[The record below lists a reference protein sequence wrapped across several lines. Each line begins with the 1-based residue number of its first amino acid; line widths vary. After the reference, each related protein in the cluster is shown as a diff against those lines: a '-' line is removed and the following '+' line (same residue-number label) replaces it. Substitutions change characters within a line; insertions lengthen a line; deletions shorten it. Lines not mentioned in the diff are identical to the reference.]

1 MESLSEEELDILI
14 EKMEKQQREKQS
26 KIERLQKI
34 KRAQDLISLSKEQD
48 TIIADLESQIEIEG
62 VDFGEQ

>member
-14 EKMEKQQREKQS
+14 EKMEKQQRETQS